1 MNARAAT
8 AEVLDLKVHDWQNS
22 RSAVL
27 KDVSRSATVGQAVAE
42 AVRVLQLPFATAYK
56 ALYDGRELPHG
67 DTLGEAGIR
76 PGDGVDLVPEIS
88 AGAAPGLVESHSRSR
103 SLGDKGGGG

>member
-1 MNARAAT
+1 MNATAAT
-8 AEVLDLKVHDWQNS
+8 AEVIDVTVHDWQNS

-27 KDVSRSATVGQAVAE
+27 KEVSSSATVGQAVAE
-42 AVRVLQLPFATAYK
+42 AVKVLQLPFASTYK

-76 PGDGVDLVPEIS
+76 PGQGVDLVPEVS
-88 AGAAPGLVESHSRSR
+88 AGALAR
-103 SLGDKGGGG
+103 